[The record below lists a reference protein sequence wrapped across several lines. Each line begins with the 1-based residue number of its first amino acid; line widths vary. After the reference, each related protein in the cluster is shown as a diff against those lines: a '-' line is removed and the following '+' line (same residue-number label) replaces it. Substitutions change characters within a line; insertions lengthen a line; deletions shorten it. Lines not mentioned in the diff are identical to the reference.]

1 MKRAL
6 LLAVLLAGC
15 KPTATTSTEGSQIF
29 ASFCSRCHG
38 PNGQP
43 PADMV
48 ARFKVRDLTAP
59 EFRAKVTPALVDKQV
74 RNGSENKLMPA
85 FQDQMLDQQIRAVAD
100 YVASPAFVAH

>member
-6 LLAVLLAGC
+6 LLALLVAC
-15 KPTATTSTEGSQIF
+15 KPAGTTSTEGSQIF
-29 ASFCSRCHG
+29 AAFCARCHG

-85 FQDQMLDQQIRAVAD
+85 FQDQILDEQIRAVAD
-100 YVASPAFVAH
+100 YVASPAFVSH